1 MAEPAIAVSG
11 MFCACKGADVDAEN
25 AGNLI
30 RVAVAGVTAGIPV
43 LGMAAPPALVR
54 IEPSGADVQ
63 VRIDATAGGGRMLAR
78 CLRDGVAAEI
88 AALLDPGRPEDCTVL
103 VLPRDSSAGQH
114 ELLAAL
120 RTLARRAAVTLD
132 SDRFA
137 AEVIRGDRH
146 TRART
151 VLAAMHGAGATA
163 ERRRQVHARLRRLR
177 VPRPADVAGLLT
189 VRIEDPAVLASA
201 VQRSDRVLASW
212 PRTVDLARQ
221 APAATPA
228 VRGRVVAVPG
238 RGNPAEDR
246 TRHDVVDR
254 LAQLL
259 ADRTAAIRVALVAG
273 SGMGKSSLAVRM
285 CRHLADGYTVVG
297 WLSATNSTTWRS
309 SIALLTERLG
319 IDGANPDD
327 LWEALGER
335 RPALIVVDD
344 APEPTAFAAALPSMS
359 GVHVLVTSP
368 SVRWRAE
375 AATVEL
381 EPLSESDGI
390 EFLLARTGAEDE
402 RLAAEVTRRLGG
414 FPLALEQAAAA
425 VVDGLSLRG
434 WLDRHVDAPVAG
446 AAALEQAWRI
456 RLAALRVSHPDA
468 LALLGIL
475 SCAQPAPVSGEL
487 LSGLGRDYGDN
498 PAVAV
503 CADTERRDAAVTE
516 LRAQSLIRT
525 GADEETF
532 LVHPLLAGAVRD
544 EAGPDTAQ
552 VALMVAAVAGRL
564 LDDEDVNDADL
575 WSRTMALS
583 AVAVAACHLVLDGSR
598 QRPGNVAPDRLRGLA
613 NHALWLP
620 RAYLHERGAA
630 RGAYRVALLALAMH
644 GDEVAAAAVPG
655 VSAEVVD
662 AFDDLDPAMVVPADR
677 LGDVAGADARTSAA
691 RWLNETD
698 SLLTDVDLAEAEA
711 YARRA
716 LTLLPRRA
724 RGAVDADAVPRS
736 AMIRLEI
743 GDNLGFILQLRERFP
758 ESAKVYDAAIRHLL
772 SFPGGGAESK
782 YAELLND
789 RALLLLDTGRY
800 EQGVAEFSAAAD
812 LARKKSQGAGVLN
825 NIDNNLARTEHL
837 TWRLRSARDRLNG
850 GLHWL
855 LDRSA
860 AQSTDVAIAQCNLG
874 LVTYDLG
881 DTDEGFAL
889 VQGSWQTLR
898 DRLGHED
905 RETLIRRLALAELQL
920 ARGDRRAAHQAVL
933 LDLAACRAENGSDS
947 VWAIVHR
954 LRAAWLTGL
963 AAQPPE
969 TIRELAAAV
978 ERLFGPD
985 TAYAAMARDALAAW
999 RLADPDTVEPGDIA
1013 SAAKAVRYSARSLGS
1028 GHPLTLLSSARLVLL
1043 RRDAAR
1049 RPRPLRTA
1057 AGRVLL
1063 TMLDSL
1069 SRPGGGGFAEDL
1081 RQHGQPPVDS
1091 ARPGWEADRLR
1102 HLLAD
1107 DVVEPSAGEEICW
1120 RTNIGRLAALAGAI
1134 DAGVLLREAADSS
1147 AALYGPDHPWT
1158 LSRAAAAAVADDDP
1172 EALRAVVTT
1181 PIWR

>member
-1 MAEPAIAVSG
+1 MNSG
-11 MFCACKGADVDAEN
+11 KLV
-25 AGNLI
+25 
-30 RVAVAGVTAGIPV
+30 RVAIAGVTAGMPV

-54 IEPSGADVQ
+54 IEPFGTDPR
-63 VRIDATAGGGRMLAR
+63 VRLDATAGGGRMLAR
-78 CLRDGVAAEI
+78 CLRDGRAAEI
-88 AALLDPGRPEDCTVL
+88 AALLDPEVPEDATL
-103 VLPRDSSAGQH
+103 LLLPRDESTGQLD
-114 ELLAAL
+114 LLADL

-132 SDRFA
+132 GDRFA

-146 TRART
+146 TRARA
-151 VLAAMHGAGATA
+151 VLAAMHGTGATA

-177 VPRPADVAGLLT
+177 VPRPAEVAGLLT
-189 VRIEDPAVLASA
+189 VRVEDPAVLAAA
-201 VQRSDRVLASW
+201 VQRADQVLAGW
-212 PRTVDLARQ
+212 PRAVDLATPAQ
-221 APAATPA
+221 AATPA
-228 VRGRVVAVPG
+228 GPGRVIAVPG
-238 RGNPAEDR
+238 RGNPAEER
-246 TRHDVVDR
+246 TRRGLVDR
-254 LAQLL
+254 LSQLL
-259 ADRTAAIRVALVAG
+259 ADRTTARRVALVAG
-273 SGMGKSSLAVRM
+273 SGMGKTSLAVRM
-285 CRHLADGYTVVG
+285 CGHLADGYTVVG

-309 SIALLTERLG
+309 SVALLTERLG
-319 IDGANPDD
+319 VDGAGPDD
-327 LWEALGER
+327 LWQALGER

-344 APEPTAFAAALPSMS
+344 APEPAAFAASLPSIP

-381 EPLSESDGI
+381 EPLSEPDGI

-434 WLDRHVDAPVAG
+434 WLDRHGDAPATG
-446 AAALEQAWRI
+446 AAALDQAWRI
-456 RLAALRVSHPDA
+456 RLAALRDGHPDA
-468 LALLGIL
+468 LALLRIL

-487 LSGLGRDYGDN
+487 LTGLGRDYGDD

-503 CADTERRDAAVTE
+503 CADTGRRDAAVAE
-516 LRAQSLIRT
+516 LRAQALIRT
-525 GADEETF
+525 GADEETL

-544 EAGPDTAQ
+544 EAGPEAAR

-564 LDDEDVNDADL
+564 LGDEDVNDADL
-575 WSRTMALS
+575 WSRVMALS

-598 QRPGNVAPDRLRGLA
+598 QRPGSVAPDRLRALA

-630 RGAYRVALLALAMH
+630 RDAYRVALLALAMH

-655 VSAEVVD
+655 VSAEVID
-662 AFDDLDPAMVVPADR
+662 AFDDLDPALVLPAER
-677 LGDVAGADARTSAA
+677 LGDVAGADARISAA

-698 SLLTDVDLAEAEA
+698 ALLMDVDLAKAEA

-716 LTLLPRRA
+716 LTLLPRRTREA
-724 RGAVDADAVPRS
+724 AGPDAVPWP
-736 AMIRLEI
+736 AVIRVEI
-743 GDNLGFILQLRERFP
+743 GDNLGYILELRERFP
-758 ESAKVYDAAIRHLL
+758 ESAKVYDTAIRHLL
-772 SFPGGGAESK
+772 SFPGGAAGSK

-800 EQGVAEFSAAAD
+800 DRGVVEFSAAAD
-812 LARKKSQGAGVLN
+812 LARKRSQGPEVLY
-825 NIDNNLARTEHL
+825 NIDNNVARTEHL
-837 TWRLRSARDRLNG
+837 TWRLRSAYRRLND

-855 LDRSA
+855 LDRSP
-860 AQSTDVAIAQCNLG
+860 AQSTNVVIAQCNLG

-881 DTDEGFAL
+881 ATDEGFAL
-889 VQGSWQTLR
+889 VHGSWQTLR
-898 DRLGHED
+898 DRLGPED
-905 RETLIRRLALAELQL
+905 RETLVRRLALAELQL
-920 ARGDRRAAHQAVL
+920 ARGDRRAAHQGVL
-933 LDLAACRAENGSDS
+933 LDLAACQAESGPESA
-947 VWAIVHR
+947 WATVHR

-969 TIRELAAAV
+969 TVHGLAAAV
-978 ERLFGPD
+978 ERLFGAD
-985 TAYAAMARDALAAW
+985 TAHAAMARDALAAW
-999 RLADPDTVEPGDIA
+999 RLADPATAGPDDVG
-1013 SAAKAVRYSARSLGS
+1013 SAAKAVRYSTRALGP
-1028 GHPLTLLSSARLVLL
+1028 GHPLTQLSGARLALL
-1043 RRDAAR
+1043 RRDTAR
-1049 RPRPLRTA
+1049 RPRPLRTG

-1063 TMLDSL
+1063 TTLDSL
-1069 SRPGGGGFAEDL
+1069 TRPGAGGFAEDL
-1081 RQHGQPPVDS
+1081 RQHGQPPVDP

-1107 DVVEPSAGEEICW
+1107 DVVEPSAGEELCW
-1120 RTNIGRLAALAGAI
+1120 RANIGRLAALAGAA

-1158 LSRAAAAAVADDDP
+1158 LARAAAAAIADDDP
-1172 EALRAVVTT
+1172 ETLRTVVTA